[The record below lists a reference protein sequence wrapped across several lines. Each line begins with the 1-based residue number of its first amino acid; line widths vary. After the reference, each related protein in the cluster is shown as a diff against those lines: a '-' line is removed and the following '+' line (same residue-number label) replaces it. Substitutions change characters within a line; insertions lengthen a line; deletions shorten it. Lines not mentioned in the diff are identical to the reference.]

1 MNLQIE
7 WWHVAGLVVSLI
19 GAFWALISLM
29 VNQFNKGLDKRF
41 EAIDGRFE
49 ASELARA
56 EANQTNKQR
65 FDRVEDQSRILE
77 RELLSLK
84 AELPEKYVRREDA
97 IRSEMTLHAKFD
109 GLASRIDQVLRE
121 RNEHTRS

>member
-7 WWHVAGLVVSLI
+7 WWHLAGLVVSLI

-29 VNQFNKGLDKRF
+29 VSQFNKGLDKRF
-41 EAIDGRFE
+41 EGIDKRFE
-49 ASELARA
+49 VSEKART
-56 EANQTNKQR
+56 EANQTNKER
-65 FDRVEDQSRILE
+65 FDRVEDAQRVME

-109 GLASRIDQVLRE
+109 GLASRIDQFMRAT
-121 RNEHTRS
+121 NG

>member
-7 WWHVAGLVVSLI
+7 WWHVAGLVISLI
-19 GAFWALISLM
+19 GAFWALVSLM
-29 VNQFNKGLDKRF
+29 VSQFNKGLDKRF

-49 ASELARA
+49 ASEQARA
-56 EANQTNKQR
+56 EANRTSKER
-65 FDRVEDQSRILE
+65 FDRVEDQQRILE

-121 RNEHTRS
+121 RNG

>member
-7 WWHVAGLVVSLI
+7 WWHVLGLVASLI

-29 VNQFNKGLDKRF
+29 VSQFNKGLDKRF
-41 EAIDGRFE
+41 EVIDGRFE

-65 FDRVEDQSRILE
+65 FDRVEDQQRILE

-109 GLASRIDQVLRE
+109 GLAGRIDQVLRE
-121 RNEHTRS
+121 RNEYTRS

>member
-7 WWHVAGLVVSLI
+7 WWHVAGLVVTLI
-19 GAFWALISLM
+19 GAFWALITLM
-29 VNQFNKGLDKRF
+29 VSQFNKGLDKRF

-49 ASELARA
+49 SSEKART
-56 EANQTNKQR
+56 EANQTNKER
-65 FDRVEDQSRILE
+65 FDRVEDQQRILE

-84 AELPEKYVRREDA
+84 AELPDKYVRREDA

-109 GLASRIDQVLRE
+109 GLAVRIDQFMRE
-121 RNEHTRS
+121 KNG

>member
-7 WWHVAGLVVSLI
+7 WWHVAGLVISMI

-29 VNQFNKGLDKRF
+29 VAQFNKGLDKRF
-41 EAIDGRFE
+41 EGIDRRFE
-49 ASELARA
+49 VSEQART
-56 EANQTNKQR
+56 EANQTNKER
-65 FDRVEDQSRILE
+65 FDRMEDQQRILE

-84 AELPEKYVRREDA
+84 AELPDKYVRREDA

-109 GLASRIDQVLRE
+109 GLAGRIDQALRE
-121 RNEHTRS
+121 K